1 MAHEEYLRRNLV
13 HASSVGALANT
24 RAALARA
31 RGLRSMPKWLIEAL
45 EGIEE
50 RAVKV
55 PADMAMWRNAAPDA
69 PDYLKEGKRHDEA
82 PGQ

>member
-31 RGLRSMPKWLIEAL
+31 RSVRSMPKWMIEAL

-50 RAVKV
+50 RAAKV
-55 PADMAMWRNAAPDA
+55 PQDMAAWRNAAPDA
-69 PDYLKEGKRHDEA
+69 PVYTKERD
-82 PGQ
+82 